1 LLKGENELLAE
12 GRIVKEKEL
21 LKENC
26 IRGIASK
33 SEG

>member
-1 LLKGENELLAE
+1 MNFWLKGGLLKG
-12 GRIVKEKEL
+12 KEL

-26 IRGIASK
+26 IRGIVSK